1 MSQNDQI
8 LELLK
13 QGPVTSLDALQ
24 KCGSFRL
31 AARVYEL
38 REQGVPIVTK
48 YITRNQKTIAQ
59 YRLSTIEKAGTG

>member
-8 LELLK
+8 HELLK
-13 QGPVTSLDALQ
+13 QGPVTALDALQ

-38 REQGVPIVTK
+38 REQGVPIVTR

>member
-8 LELLK
+8 HELLK
-13 QGPVTSLDALQ
+13 QGPVTALDALQ

-38 REQGVPIVTK
+38 REQGVPIVTR

-59 YRLSTIEKAGTG
+59 YRIEKNGTG